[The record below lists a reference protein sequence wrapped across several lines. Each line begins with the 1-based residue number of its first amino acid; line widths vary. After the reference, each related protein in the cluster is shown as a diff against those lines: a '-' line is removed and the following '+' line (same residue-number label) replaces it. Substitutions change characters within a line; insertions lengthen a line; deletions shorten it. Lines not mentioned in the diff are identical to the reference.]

1 VAFRESTRNALTVT
15 NRSGHTIASFQV
27 SLPWQTLRFEPIAD
41 GEAVTQAFAIRF
53 DAAFAMSGRPAD
65 GTPNGPPSQG

>member
-1 VAFRESTRNALTVT
+1 
-15 NRSGHTIASFQV
+15 
-27 SLPWQTLRFEPIAD
+27 LPWQTLRFEPIAD

-65 GTPNGPPSQG
+65 GKPIGPPSQG